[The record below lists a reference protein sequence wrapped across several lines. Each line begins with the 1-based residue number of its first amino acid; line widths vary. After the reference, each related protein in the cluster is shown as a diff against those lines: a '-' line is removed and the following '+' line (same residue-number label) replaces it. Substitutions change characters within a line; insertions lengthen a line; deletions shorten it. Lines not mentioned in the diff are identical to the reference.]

1 MHGRVFTKGLMI
13 IKYQRER
20 GYLKYTNVNLKHFN
34 HTNVEASQVPTQIK
48 VWFYEIQKHQP
59 IDS

>member
-1 MHGRVFTKGLMI
+1 MI